1 MLVLKRERGVNPW
14 FSAALLRLE
23 SVSLWGDC
31 LSVEQLSQ
39 LFLAITEARDLR
51 LRRLNISGND
61 LSRLEADQ
69 MARSVV
75 RLQEIFLL
83 NTRLTTLQ
91 AELIL
96 ARIVSSRSP
105 LRGLY
110 IGDNNLASVSP
121 TLLAQAVVELQTV
134 SLDDTNMSPEH
145 FTALLTVISQCGHTK
160 LRHLDMQ
167 GMHINLLPLPAGTR
181 QRLEQK
187 FKVIDTCRLE
197 LI

>member
-1 MLVLKRERGVNPW
+1 MNPSW
-14 FSAALLRLE
+14 YSAALLRLE
-23 SVSLWGDC
+23 SVSLWGHF
-31 LSVEQLSQ
+31 LSTEQLSQ
-39 LFLAITEARDLR
+39 LFLAISETSDTRDLR

-69 MARSVV
+69 LARSVV

-91 AELIL
+91 TELIL
-96 ARIVSSRSP
+96 ARIVSTRSP

-121 TLLAQAVVELQTV
+121 TLLSQAVVELQTV
-134 SLDDTNMSPEH
+134 SLDDTNLGSQQV
-145 FTALLTVISQCGHTK
+145 TSLLAGISQCGHTK
-160 LRHLDMQ
+160 LRHLDML
-167 GMHINLLPLPAGTR
+167 GLNIDMDISLPAEIR

-187 FKVIDTCRLE
+187 FKVIDGFRQIRLE